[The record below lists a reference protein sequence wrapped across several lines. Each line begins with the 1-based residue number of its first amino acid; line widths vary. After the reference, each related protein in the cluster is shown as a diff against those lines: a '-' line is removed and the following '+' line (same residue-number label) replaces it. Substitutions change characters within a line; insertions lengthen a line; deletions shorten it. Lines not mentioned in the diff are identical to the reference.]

1 MRILIVTD
9 AWHPQVNGVV
19 RTMSRVIKECEALG
33 HDIRMLYPAMFR
45 TLPCPTY
52 PEIRLSL
59 FVRGRIKREIET
71 FDPEVIHIV
80 TEGPLGLA
88 ARRICLQRGLPFTTS
103 YHTKFPE
110 YLSARI
116 PVPVSAGYKFMR
128 WFHGP
133 SKAVMVATPT
143 LARELADHG
152 FDNLRAWSRGVDTE
166 FFRPHPDPALA
177 LPGPVFLY
185 VGRVAIEKNLR
196 AFLTLE
202 LPGTKLVVGDGPAR
216 QKLEKEFPET
226 VFVGAKQGE
235 ELVRHY
241 AAGDVFVFPSITDTF
256 GLVMLEA
263 MACGLPVAAYPVAGP
278 LDVVGNSGAG
288 VLSEDLGEAACRA
301 IGISPQYCR
310 DYALQFSWR
319 ACAGQFLDNL
329 WPIGSNAR
337 DSVDEQASFAS
348 ATPEFPTALQPHL
361 GD

>member
-1 MRILIVTD
+1 MD
-9 AWHPQVNGVV
+9 
-19 RTMSRVIKECEALG
+19 
-33 HDIRMLYPAMFR
+33 
-45 TLPCPTY
+45 
-52 PEIRLSL
+52 
-59 FVRGRIKREIET
+59 
-71 FDPEVIHIV
+71 
-80 TEGPLGLA
+80 
-88 ARRICLQRGLPFTTS
+88 
-103 YHTKFPE
+103 
-110 YLSARI
+110 
-116 PVPVSAGYKFMR
+116 
-128 WFHGP
+128 
-133 SKAVMVATPT
+133 
-143 LARELADHG
+143 
-152 FDNLRAWSRGVDTE
+152 
-166 FFRPHPDPALA
+166 
-177 LPGPVFLY
+177 
-185 VGRVAIEKNLR
+185 AIEKNLR